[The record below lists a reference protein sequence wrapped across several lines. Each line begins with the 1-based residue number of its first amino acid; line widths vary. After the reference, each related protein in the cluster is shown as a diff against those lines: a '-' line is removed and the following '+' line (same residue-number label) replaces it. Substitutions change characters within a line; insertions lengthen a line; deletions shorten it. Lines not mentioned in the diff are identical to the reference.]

1 MHGMIFLELQRYA
14 TERATEDAWLALL
27 RKAGIPDRIYQ
38 STQEYPDSEA
48 FALVG
53 AAAEALGMS
62 EAEVQTDFG
71 AFIAPGLLR
80 IYRNSLIAKS
90 WKTLDLIEHT
100 EEMIHTVVRIRNPGA
115 RPPELRV
122 TRSGDEAVILYE
134 SARRMCAFAKGILAG
149 VADHFG
155 EHIEIS
161 ESTCMHEGDPACTL
175 HVRLVPRVE

>member
-1 MHGMIFLELQRYA
+1 
-14 TERATEDAWLALL
+14 
-27 RKAGIPDRIYQ
+27 
-38 STQEYPDSEA
+38 
-48 FALVG
+48 
-53 AAAEALGMS
+53 
-62 EAEVQTDFG
+62 
-71 AFIAPGLLR
+71 
-80 IYRNSLIAKS
+80 
-90 WKTLDLIEHT
+90 
-100 EEMIHTVVRIRNPGA
+100 MIHTVVRIRNPGA